1 MMMVLKFL
9 ISLTLLAA
17 PVAAHAA
24 PDAMGQVET
33 GSGATIYFER
43 YGNGPEVVLIPG
55 RLFLPELTSLAS
67 PDRTLILYDMRNRGL
82 SKRVE
87 DTAQITIMR
96 DVEDLEAL
104 RQHFGAQ
111 KVSLVGYS
119 YLGLMVALYATQ
131 HPDRVE
137 RLVQIGPIPRK
148 LGTAF
153 PADQVAG
160 SDSLSAEGKAAEAAW
175 NGLLA
180 NFEKPDFKIDPKA
193 GCAVFQ
199 LSSSYRL
206 VGNPANYKK
215 VADTCQYDNELLGAL
230 NRHFPALFGDLQK
243 RDFPKA
249 SFTGLKQPVLTL
261 HGTLDRNAPYGS
273 GLEWATTFPNG
284 RLVTVEGGA
293 HQLWLDDPSILA
305 DIDGF
310 LEGKWPTRAVRFG
323 RD

>member
-1 MMMVLKFL
+1 MMFKILVWLA
-9 ISLTLLAA
+9 LLVA
-17 PVAAHAA
+17 PVAALGA
-24 PDAMGQVET
+24 PDAKGYVAT
-33 GSGATIYFER
+33 GSGASIYFER
-43 YGNGPEVVLIPG
+43 YGNGPQVVLIPG
-55 RLFLPELTSLAS
+55 RLFLPEFTSLAK

-82 SKRVE
+82 SGRVE

-104 RQHFGAQ
+104 RRHFGAD

-137 RLVQIGPIPRK
+137 RLVQIGPLSRK
-148 LGTAF
+148 LGTAY
-153 PADQVAG
+153 PSDQVAG

-175 NGLLA
+175 NKLLA
-180 NFEKPDFKIDPKA
+180 NFEKPDFRIDPKA

-199 LSSSYRL
+199 LHTSYRL
-206 VGNPANYKK
+206 VGNPANHTK
-215 VADTCQYDNELLGAL
+215 VADTCQYENELLGAL

-243 RDFPKA
+243 RDFPRE
-249 SFTGLKQPVLTL
+249 SFTGLTQPVLTL
-261 HGTLDRNAPYGS
+261 HGTLDRNVPYGA
-273 GLEWATTFPNG
+273 GLEWATTFPNA

-305 DIDGF
+305 DIDEF
-310 LEGKWPTRAVRFG
+310 LAGQWPTRAQRFG